1 MDFNDTAE
9 EAKFRK
15 EVSDWLSANAEKKE
29 HSRDVYR
36 PAEMTG
42 EGGESS
48 ALQDAKDWMTKKYEA
63 GWACLHWPKE
73 YGGRDATAIERV
85 IWAQEESKYK
95 VPGGFHEIGQGMA
108 GPTMMLYATEEQK
121 KQYLPPMAKGQEI
134 WCQLFSEPGAGSDL
148 AGIKTKAEL
157 DGDTWT
163 INGQKVWT
171 SGAHYSDYAIL
182 VTRSDF
188 NAPKHKGLTY
198 FFLDMKSPGIEVRP
212 IRQITGGANFNEVYF
227 TDVKIPDSQR
237 LGEVGDGWKVALTT
251 LMNERLAVGDASGV
265 DFQEIFELTKESDF
279 NGENAI
285 SNGGVREKLA
295 DWYCEYAGLKY
306 TKMRNISALSRGD
319 TPGPDASI
327 TKIVSANKLQDI
339 ANFGMDLMDNASIIK
354 SDDKDDI
361 RALFQ
366 GSLLGAP
373 LIRIAGGTDEILRN
387 IIAEQVLGMPQDV
400 RVDKTVPF
408 NEIPSGSK
416 N

>member
-15 EVSDWLSANAEKKE
+15 EASDRLSANAEKKE

-354 SDDKDDI
+354 SDDKDDV

>member
-1 MDFNDTAE
+1 
-9 EAKFRK
+9 
-15 EVSDWLSANAEKKE
+15 
-29 HSRDVYR
+29 
-36 PAEMTG
+36 
-42 EGGESS
+42 
-48 ALQDAKDWMTKKYEA
+48 
-63 GWACLHWPKE
+63 
-73 YGGRDATAIERV
+73 
-85 IWAQEESKYK
+85 
-95 VPGGFHEIGQGMA
+95 MA

-327 TKIVSANKLQDI
+327 TKIVSANKLQD
-339 ANFGMDLMDNASIIK
+339 L
-354 SDDKDDI
+354 
-361 RALFQ
+361 
-366 GSLLGAP
+366 SL
-373 LIRIAGGTDEILRN
+373 IHI
-387 IIAEQVLGMPQDV
+387 
-400 RVDKTVPF
+400 
-408 NEIPSGSK
+408 
-416 N
+416 

>member
-1 MDFNDTAE
+1 
-9 EAKFRK
+9 
-15 EVSDWLSANAEKKE
+15 NAEKKE

-63 GWACLHWPKE
+63 EWACLHWPKE

>member
-1 MDFNDTAE
+1 MDFNDTPE

-15 EVSDWLSANAEKKE
+15 EAYEWLKANAPLKEGPKDGWRAASEEEGLKEVKVWQKKL
-29 HSRDVYR
+29 H
-36 PAEMTG
+36 
-42 EGGESS
+42 
-48 ALQDAKDWMTKKYEA
+48 EA
-63 GWACLHWPKE
+63 GWACMHWPKA
-73 YGGRDATAIERV
+73 YGGRESTPIERV
-85 IWAQEESKYK
+85 IWGQEVSKFK
-95 VPGGFHEIGQGMA
+95 VPGGYLEIGQGMA
-108 GPTMMLYATEEQK
+108 GPVMMMYATDEQK
-121 KQYLPPMAKGQEI
+121 ERYLPPLATGEEI
-134 WCQLFSEPGAGSDL
+134 WCQLFSEPAAGSDV

>member
-1 MDFNDTAE
+1 
-9 EAKFRK
+9 
-15 EVSDWLSANAEKKE
+15 
-29 HSRDVYR
+29 
-36 PAEMTG
+36 
-42 EGGESS
+42 
-48 ALQDAKDWMTKKYEA
+48 
-63 GWACLHWPKE
+63 
-73 YGGRDATAIERV
+73 
-85 IWAQEESKYK
+85 
-95 VPGGFHEIGQGMA
+95 MA

-157 DGDTWT
+157 EGDTWT

>member
-1 MDFNDTAE
+1 MDLDFNQDDIDFRNEVRDFIKVSYTQEMKDELARSKNGSASKELHVKWQKSLYEKGWIAPNWPE
-9 EAKFRK
+9 EHGGPGFTTTQKYIFETEMAHAGTPRTIPFG
-15 EVSDWLSANAEKKE
+15 LSMVAPVLMEF
-29 HSRDVYR
+29 
-36 PAEMTG
+36 G
-42 EGGESS
+42 
-48 ALQDAKDWMTKKYEA
+48 
-63 GWACLHWPKE
+63 
-73 YGGRDATAIERV
+73 
-85 IWAQEESKYK
+85 
-95 VPGGFHEIGQGMA
+95 
-108 GPTMMLYATEEQK
+108 TEEQK
-121 KQYLPPMAKGQEI
+121 KKYLPDILSTKVW
-134 WCQLFSEPGAGSDL
+134 WCQGYSEPGSGSDL
-148 AGIKTKAEL
+148 ASLQCKAE
-157 DGDTWT
+157 DKGDHYLVNGTKIWT
-163 INGQKVWT
+163 TLAQHADMIFCLVRT
-171 SGAHYSDYAIL
+171 SKTEKPQEGIS
-182 VTRSDF
+182 
-188 NAPKHKGLTY
+188 
-198 FFLDMKSPGIEVRP
+198 FLLIDMKSPGIEVRP

-285 SNGGVREKLA
+285 SNGGVRERLA

>member
-1 MDFNDTAE
+1 MNFNDTAE

-15 EVSDWLSANAEKKE
+15 EASDWLSTNAEKKE

>member
-1 MDFNDTAE
+1 MDFNDTPE

-15 EVSDWLSANAEKKE
+15 EAYDWLASNAELKEGPKDSWRASSEEEGLKQVKIWQKKL
-29 HSRDVYR
+29 H
-36 PAEMTG
+36 
-42 EGGESS
+42 EG
-48 ALQDAKDWMTKKYEA
+48 
-63 GWACLHWPKE
+63 GWACLHWPKT
-73 YGGRDATAIERV
+73 YGGRESTPIERV
-85 IWAQEESKYK
+85 IWGQEVSKFK
-95 VPGGFHEIGQGMA
+95 VPGGYLEIGQGMA
-108 GPTMMLYATEEQK
+108 GPVMMMYATEEQK
-121 KQYLPPMAKGQEI
+121 ERYLPPMATGEEI
-134 WCQLFSEPGAGSDL
+134 WCQLFSEPAAGSDV

-171 SGAHYSDYAIL
+171 SGAHFSDYGIL
-182 VTRSDF
+182 VTRSDPT
-188 NAPKHKGLTY
+188 APKHKGLT
-198 FFLDMKSPGIEVRP
+198 FFFVDMKSPGIEVKP
-212 IRQITGGANFNEVYF
+212 IKQISGGANFNEVYF

>member
-1 MDFNDTAE
+1 
-9 EAKFRK
+9 
-15 EVSDWLSANAEKKE
+15 
-29 HSRDVYR
+29 
-36 PAEMTG
+36 
-42 EGGESS
+42 
-48 ALQDAKDWMTKKYEA
+48 
-63 GWACLHWPKE
+63 
-73 YGGRDATAIERV
+73 
-85 IWAQEESKYK
+85 
-95 VPGGFHEIGQGMA
+95 
-108 GPTMMLYATEEQK
+108 
-121 KQYLPPMAKGQEI
+121 MAKGQEI

>member
-15 EVSDWLSANAEKKE
+15 EASDWLSSNAEKKE